1 MTPVDATEIQ
11 LAIPGAPEYLR
22 LARLAAADAGS
33 RVGLTFDQLED
44 LRIAVDEL
52 GFIITDGRVDSTLT
66 LVFRLTDDAIE
77 VVGTCADEGAG
88 EDGSSEL
95 APTELARTIV
105 AAVVDE
111 YQLEVINGQRR
122 FRLSKRVPDGRAP
135 QG

>member
-1 MTPVDATEIQ
+1 MTAVTTAQIQ

-52 GFIITDGRVDSTLT
+52 GFTITGGEPDCTLT
-66 LVFRLTDDAIE
+66 LVFSLDTDAINVE
-77 VVGTCADEGAG
+77 GTCPHREGSF
-88 EDGSSEL
+88 EPSD
-95 APTELARTIV
+95 LARTIV

-111 YQLEVINGQRR
+111 YELEVANGQRR
-122 FRLSKRVPDGRAP
+122 FRITKRVG
-135 QG
+135 

>member
-1 MTPVDATEIQ
+1 MTAVDAAVIQ

-52 GFIITDGRVDSTLT
+52 GFTITGGRPDSILT
-66 LVFRLTDDAIE
+66 LVFRLTGNAI
-77 VVGTCADEGAG
+77 VVEGTCADESAHS
-88 EDGSSEL
+88 DGSEF
-95 APTELARTIV
+95 AQTDLARTIV

-111 YQLEVINGQRR
+111 YHLEVVDGQRR
-122 FRLSKRVPDGRAP
+122 FRLTKRVPDGRAAP
-135 QG
+135 G

>member
-1 MTPVDATEIQ
+1 MTPVDTTEIQ

-52 GFIITDGRVDSTLT
+52 GFAITGGRPDCTLT
-66 LVFRLTDDAIE
+66 LVFRLSEDAIE
-77 VVGTCADEGAG
+77 VEGTCPG
-88 EDGSSEL
+88 ENGSGDDTF
-95 APTELARTIV
+95 APTDLARTIV

-111 YQLEVINGQRR
+111 YQLEANDGLRR
-122 FRLSKRVPDGRAP
+122 FRLSKRVPGERAA
-135 QG
+135 QE

>member
-1 MTPVDATEIQ
+1 MTPVAATEIQ
-11 LAIPGAPEYLR
+11 LAIPGSPEFLR

-52 GFIITDGRVDSTLT
+52 GFTITGGRPDATLT
-66 LVFRLTDDAIE
+66 LIFRLTDDAIE
-77 VVGTCADEGAG
+77 VEGSCDNNGAG
-88 EDGSSEL
+88 DDQSAFAPSDL
-95 APTELARTIV
+95 AKTIV

-111 YQLEVINGQRR
+111 YRLEVVDGQRR
-122 FRLSKRVPDGRAP
+122 FSLVKRVPDGRAA